1 MNWSLFFLLLLVNP
15 KHYDKVRQLYED
27 YHDHSVRL
35 ARSELCRHGWSNYYN
50 DAEDVVQNAFKRILK
65 YGKKINFEFEP
76 QYLKGYVCRV
86 TCNEVI
92 RFLEQNKKHI
102 QDLSDNID
110 AVYTGKADTFTQIK
124 VTVKIQKRFL
134 LVFWSTVDIGEPN
147 NEWIATS
154 TDLDGYLMG
163 EFDVNSTGTYRAVFT
178 IEVYGTGGVIDV
190 MEETI
195 ECTY

>member
-110 AVYTGKADTFTQIK
+110 AVCCEYSEEEFIQQLNIQEQQENIRGAISELKEIYRSVLTLKYKHGKTPKEIALMLGIKEKTVYTRIERAEAT
-124 VTVKIQKRFL
+124 L
-134 LVFWSTVDIGEPN
+134 L
-147 NEWIATS
+147 
-154 TDLDGYLMG
+154 
-163 EFDVNSTGTYRAVFT
+163 T
-178 IEVYGTGGVIDV
+178 ILRSAGITHA
-190 MEETI
+190 
-195 ECTY
+195 

>member
-1 MNWSLFFLLLLVNP
+1 MKRTNTLILSIIMIIGILFASAFP
-15 KHYDKVRQLYED
+15 SSASEI
-27 YHDHSVRL
+27 SPRL
-35 ARSELCRHGWSNYYN
+35 SNCH
-50 DAEDVVQNAFKRILK
+50 ECT
-65 YGKKINFEFEP
+65 INF
-76 QYLKGYVCRV
+76 GIVDGTAHV
-86 TCNEVI
+86 V
-92 RFLEQNKKHI
+92 
-102 QDLSDNID
+102 
-110 AVYTGKADTFTQIK
+110 VGYTGKADTFTQIK

-178 IEVYGTGGVIDV
+178 IEVYGTGGVTDV